1 MLAPLKKNLFFVG
14 PGKKMKIREYPE
26 STIYKIKKQLF
37 FMVYQEKD
45 GSFFIR
51 IQNTAPI

>member
-14 PGKKMKIREYPE
+14 PGKKMKICEYPE

-45 GSFFIR
+45 ESFFIR